1 MFARLRTTN
10 WQMARLASNGAAAWN
25 VVLAVSL
32 AVGVPL
38 FGITPEVVSVY
49 PGDMVRFL
57 RSQ

>member
-1 MFARLRTTN
+1 
-10 WQMARLASNGAAAWN
+10 MASLALNGAAVWN
-25 VVLAVSL
+25 VALAVSL